1 MKNSLGIDL
10 TVYSSNYKGGVTTFT
25 EGIVMAAL
33 KQLTNWD
40 ITIYCRLNNV
50 SDVRNK
56 FGTHNKII
64 VIEPSFK
71 SIYEKLLRI
80 VYKFKMNFK
89 VYVILQNVFWFKAIA
104 KIKEENS
111 ILYIP
116 STYINFPSKNISSLV
131 SLHDTQEKAFPG
143 NFSPNQLSYRK
154 IQALTTLR
162 YSSIIQCS
170 SLFVRKEILK
180 YFNLEN
186 QDSKII
192 VIPEGVDILH
202 FAFVPQNRKPMK
214 FRIFYPSS
222 FLKHKNHQVLIQAL
236 SLLDKN
242 TSFEIHF
249 TGKKN
254 ELRDEIEAKCQFFR
268 NIKCS
273 FLGEISSSDLLSE
286 YSRSNLVI
294 SCSKYESSSLP
305 ILEGIAIG
313 RPIIASDIEAH
324 IEMAKHLPIDIFK
337 QDDPLDLSKAIV
349 RQIEGFKNA
358 QVVKDF
364 SHDAIKQFSWDNII
378 KEYEKYFS
386 LLVE

>member
-1 MKNSLGIDL
+1 M
-10 TVYSSNYKGGVTTFT
+10 
-25 EGIVMAAL
+25 
-33 KQLTNWD
+33 
-40 ITIYCRLNNV
+40 
-50 SDVRNK
+50 
-56 FGTHNKII
+56 
-64 VIEPSFK
+64 
-71 SIYEKLLRI
+71 
-80 VYKFKMNFK
+80 
-89 VYVILQNVFWFKAIA
+89 
-104 KIKEENS
+104 
-111 ILYIP
+111 
-116 STYINFPSKNISSLV
+116 
-131 SLHDTQEKAFPG
+131 
-143 NFSPNQLSYRK
+143 
-154 IQALTTLR
+154 
-162 YSSIIQCS
+162 
-170 SLFVRKEILK
+170 
-180 YFNLEN
+180 
-186 QDSKII
+186 
-192 VIPEGVDILH
+192 
-202 FAFVPQNRKPMK
+202 
-214 FRIFYPSS
+214 
-222 FLKHKNHQVLIQAL
+222 LIQAL

-313 RPIIASDIEAH
+313 RPVIASDIEAH
-324 IEMAKHLPIDIFK
+324 VEMAKHLPIDIFK

-364 SHDAIKQFSWDNII
+364 I

-386 LLVE
+386 LLD

>member
-25 EGIVMAAL
+25 EGIVTAAL
-33 KQLTNWD
+33 KQLVNWD
-40 ITIYCRLNNV
+40 ITIYCRLSNLV
-50 SDVRNK
+50 EVRNK
-56 FGTHNKII
+56 FGAHNKIVI
-64 VIEPSFK
+64 IEPSFK
-71 SIYEKLLRI
+71 SIYEKCLRI
-80 VYKFKMNFK
+80 IYKFRMNFRF
-89 VYVILQNVFWFKAIA
+89 YVILQNVFWFKAIA
-104 KIKEENS
+104 KIREENS

-131 SLHDTQEKAFPG
+131 SLHDTQEKTFPG

-154 IQALTTLR
+154 IQALTTLK

-170 SLFVRKEILK
+170 SIFIKKEILK
-180 YFNLEN
+180 YFNLEVQN
-186 QDSKII
+186 SKII
-192 VIPEGVDILH
+192 VIPEGVDTLH
-202 FAFVPQNRKPMK
+202 FTFVPQNRKSME

-222 FLKHKNHQVLIQAL
+222 FLKHKNHQVLMEAL

-242 TSFEIHF
+242 TRFEIHF

-254 ELRDEIEAKCQFFR
+254 ELRDEIEAKCQLLR

-273 FLGEISSSDLLSE
+273 FIGEISSSDLLSE

-313 RPIIASDIEAH
+313 RPVLASDIDAH

-337 QDDPLDLSKAIV
+337 QDDPLDLSEAIV

-358 QVVKDF
+358 QATKDF
-364 SHDAIKQFSWDNII
+364 SNDSIKQFSWDNIV
-378 KEYEKYFS
+378 KEYEKYF
-386 LLVE
+386 LLLA

>member
-25 EGIVMAAL
+25 EGIVTAAL
-33 KQLTNWD
+33 KQLVNWD
-40 ITIYCRLNNV
+40 ITIYCRLSNLV
-50 SDVRNK
+50 EVRNK
-56 FGTHNKII
+56 FGVHNKIVI
-64 VIEPSFK
+64 IEPSFK
-71 SIYEKLLRI
+71 SIYEKCLRI
-80 VYKFKMNFK
+80 IYKFRMNFRF
-89 VYVILQNVFWFKAIA
+89 YVILQNVFWFKAIA
-104 KIKEENS
+104 KIREENS

-116 STYINFPSKNISSLV
+116 STYINFPNKNISSLV
-131 SLHDTQEKAFPG
+131 SLHDTQEKTFPG

-154 IQALTTLR
+154 IQALTTLK

-170 SLFVRKEILK
+170 SIFIKKEILK
-180 YFNLEN
+180 YFNLEVQN
-186 QDSKII
+186 SKII
-192 VIPEGVDILH
+192 VIPEGVDTLH
-202 FAFVPQNRKPMK
+202 FTFVPQNRKSME

-222 FLKHKNHQVLIQAL
+222 FLKHKNHQVLMEAL

-242 TSFEIHF
+242 TRFEIHF

-254 ELRDEIEAKCQFFR
+254 ELRDEIEAKCQLLR

-273 FLGEISSSDLLSE
+273 FIGEISSSDLLSE

-313 RPIIASDIEAH
+313 RPVLASDIDAH

-337 QDDPLDLSKAIV
+337 QDDPLDLSEAIV

-358 QVVKDF
+358 QATKDF
-364 SHDAIKQFSWDNII
+364 SNDSIKQFSWDNIV
-378 KEYEKYFS
+378 KEYEKYF
-386 LLVE
+386 LLLA